1 MSGYALTEHGAG
13 DPQRLAKLS
22 PSAQIAA
29 LASHANAPKTA
40 AQATALIQQHIAAGT
55 LIPLHGCANPCPRD
69 CAGFGTIRAGCGG
82 YVSKGK

>member
-40 AQATALIQQHIAAGT
+40 AQATALIQQFKEPDAER
-55 LIPLHGCANPCPRD
+55 CCFFR
-69 CAGFGTIRAGCGG
+69 
-82 YVSKGK
+82 YV